1 MIKAFEAELE
11 SATLFRDGTRAKP
24 ISGLK
29 TVLDVLDAEQD
40 VVSAEVSLLL
50 ARRDRINAGYA
61 VLAAI
66 GLLNA
71 DTLGLFRSMAR
82 IIH

>member
-1 MIKAFEAELE
+1 M
-11 SATLFRDGTRAKP
+11 FRDGTRAEADF
-24 ISGLK
+24 GLK

-66 GLLNA
+66 GILMLIRWGSLLE
-71 DTLGLFRSMAR
+71 
-82 IIH
+82 H